1 MDGLQIKKTF
11 NIITICIIVTFGLL
25 FAGYVFGYRSATKTI
40 GDGSGATSIVG
51 SLKSEISELKL
62 ENERLTS
69 ERDTLIS
76 DLSASNGKLES
87 IAGDLKKYNEDYAQ
101 QSAEYSRRI
110 EGANLDIREYNR
122 IYVER
127 VLGICDTMEGTIRSI
142 AETCG
147 IDNGKVE

>member
-11 NIITICIIVTFGLL
+11 NIIAICIIVSFGLL
-25 FAGYVFGYRSATKTI
+25 FAGYVYGFKSATKTI
-40 GDGSGATSIVG
+40 NDGSGPVSDIG

-76 DLSASNGKLES
+76 DLSTSNGKLES
-87 IAGDLKKYNEDYAQ
+87 IAGDLKKYSEDYAQ

-110 EGANLDIREYNR
+110 EETNLDVREYNR

-127 VLGICDTMEGTIRSI
+127 VLGICDTMERTIRSI

-147 IDNGKVE
+147 VDDGKVK

>member
-1 MDGLQIKKTF
+1 MDGFQIKKYF
-11 NIITICIIVTFGLL
+11 NSIIICIIVTSVLL
-25 FAGYVFGYRSATKTI
+25 FAGYVHGYKSATKALSNE
-40 GDGSGATSIVG
+40 SGAVSDIG

-76 DLSASNGKLES
+76 DLATSNGKLES
-87 IAGDLKKYNEDYAQ
+87 IAGDLKKYSDDYAR
-101 QSAEYSRRI
+101 QSAEYSKRI
-110 EGANLDIREYNR
+110 EGTNLDILEYNQ

-127 VLGICDTMEGTIRSI
+127 VLGICDTMERTIRSI

-147 IDNGKVE
+147 SDNGKVK